1 MLAQACALQAG
12 ALRLRPLDRTAS
24 AMSARP
30 PPAFGQALIASLPA
44 LRRYA
49 TALSGQAALADDL
62 VQDCIERALVRFEQL
77 EDLARI
83 GAWLRAIIYN
93 LYMDELR
100 RRRARGTGVD
110 VEDIA
115 NDLAFSTQ
123 PQDGTAMMELSRA
136 TARLSPEHR
145 QIIMLAGVEALSY
158 RDIATEI
165 GVPIGTVMSRLARA
179 RAALRSL
186 LEGTPAAMDAR
197 A

>member
-1 MLAQACALQAG
+1 
-12 ALRLRPLDRTAS
+12 
-24 AMSARP
+24 MSARP
-30 PPAFGQALIASLPA
+30 SPAFGQALIAALPA

-49 TALSGQAALADDL
+49 TGLSGQPALADDL

-83 GAWLRAIIYN
+83 GGWLRAIVYN
-93 LYMDELR
+93 LYIDEMR

-110 VEDIA
+110 LEDIA

-123 PQDGTAMMELSRA
+123 PRDGTAMIELSRA

-145 QIIMLAGVEALSY
+145 QILMLAGVEALSY
-158 RDIATEI
+158 RAIADEI

-186 LEGTPAAMDAR
+186 LEGTVATMDAR
-197 A
+197 T

>member
-1 MLAQACALQAG
+1 
-12 ALRLRPLDRTAS
+12 
-24 AMSARP
+24 MSARP
-30 PPAFGQALIASLPA
+30 SPAFGQALIAALPA

-49 TALSGQAALADDL
+49 TALSGQPALADDL
-62 VQDCIERALVRFEQL
+62 VQDCIERALVRFDQL
-77 EDLARI
+77 DDLARI

-93 LYMDELR
+93 LFLDELR

-115 NDLAFSTQ
+115 NDLAFST
-123 PQDGTAMMELSRA
+123 PPVDGTAMIELSRA

-145 QIIMLAGVEALSY
+145 QILILAGVEALSY
-158 RDIATEI
+158 RDIADEI

-179 RAALRSL
+179 RAALRAL
-186 LEGTPAAMDAR
+186 LEGSVTSMDAR